1 MSKLAKKSKGA
12 ILCLLLVGM
21 LLLVGCRENVPA
33 ASTSQIEAGG
43 QRLSITGTKTEE
55 IDGRDY
61 TLPGTDRT
69 VSVFYFDNATI
80 EVDGQ
85 PVQLQKAVEQG
96 MVMPEEIAA
105 WARLDA
111 IDGYCDETV
120 SSEKGLTTFLYSYKN
135 QFVVQVINDVL
146 ESPDGK
152 QHHIETVDIYAPNR
166 SIGSVVY
173 YNEEGQPLAKED
185 WGITLALEGVTATGA
200 TLVATQ
206 SGGGQ
211 QVGKL
216 LLESFTL
223 YSVNTDSLVHKK
235 DGTVGNTIDGKVS
248 VERDTTERVALDW
261 SEAIGEL
268 PSGSYIMEVTVLDVF
283 DKDSV
288 HPLIVKYQYSQ
299 NHKIELTIP

>member
-1 MSKLAKKSKGA
+1 MSKFAKKSTGVV
-12 ILCLLLVGM
+12 LCLLLIAVF
-21 LLLVGCRENVPA
+21 LLVGCKEKVPA
-33 ASTSQIEAGG
+33 ASTSQTEAGG
-43 QRLSITGTKTEE
+43 QRLIITGTKTEE
-55 IDGRDY
+55 ADGRNY

-69 VSVFYFDNATI
+69 VSVFYFDDATI
-80 EVDGQ
+80 EMDGQ
-85 PVQLQKAVEQG
+85 SVLLQKAIEQG
-96 MVMPEEIAA
+96 VVMPEEIAA

-111 IDGYCDETV
+111 IDGYCDATV

-135 QFVVQVINDVL
+135 QFVVRVVNDVL

-152 QHHIETVDIYAPNR
+152 QHHIETVDIYGANR

-173 YNEEGQPLAKED
+173 YDEEGQPLAKED
-185 WGITLALEGVTATGA
+185 WGITFALEDVTTTGA

-235 DGTVGNTIDGKVS
+235 DDTVGNTIDGKVS
-248 VERDTTERVALDW
+248 VERDTTERVVLDW
-261 SEAIGEL
+261 SETIGEL

-283 DKDSV
+283 DKESV

-299 NHKIELTIP
+299 NHQTELTIP